1 MYATSAA
8 YRAAVRTS
16 HTAIAAAEVWQGS
29 QKVLDLDVE
38 SGSVN
43 VSTRS
48 AVRRTC
54 DVTLKVDRADN
65 GLVPSS
71 AFDLLTPFG
80 NELRL
85 YRGVQ
90 FSDGSRE
97 LVPLGVFVI
106 TQVQIEEAVD
116 GITIQVSGADRSIKV
131 SRNVWLGPYQVAAG
145 PLSTALTDLLQG
157 RWPAIQL
164 AFDSVSVSIE
174 QQVFGQQSGSDPWKD
189 AVALAEVA
197 GYDLYFDVLGRCVL
211 RSLPEGSAASVAATY
226 TDDDVLLS
234 VSRTDST
241 ADTFNGIVYIV
252 ESSWLL
258 TPFRVEVWDDDPAS
272 PTYRY
277 GSFGEVPKIV
287 SQSAVTDLNA
297 AGTAAVALLTQS
309 LGMTQSVSWTTIVD
323 AALDVNDVVQVT
335 TAGSKV
341 NRILIID
348 ELRIPLEPTDSMS
361 ASARTIRVLETS

>member
-1 MYATSAA
+1 MYATSVA
-8 YRAAVRTS
+8 YRDAVRTS
-16 HTAIAAAEVWQGS
+16 HTAVAAAEVWQGS
-29 QKVLDLDVE
+29 QKVLDLDIE
-38 SGSVN
+38 SGSVS

-54 DVTLKVDRADN
+54 DVTLSVDRFDN

-90 FSDGSRE
+90 FADGSRE

-106 TQVQIEEAVD
+106 TEVQVEEAAD
-116 GITIQVSGADRSIKV
+116 GITIQVSGVDRSIKV
-131 SRNVWLGPYQVAAG
+131 SRNVWLGPYQVSAG
-145 PLSTALTDLLQG
+145 SLTSALTELLQN
-157 RWPAIQL
+157 RWPAIEL
-164 AFDSVSVSIE
+164 AFDSVAVNIQ
-174 QQVFGQQSGSDPWKD
+174 QQVFGQQGGSDPWKD

-197 GYDLYFDVLGRCVL
+197 GFDLFFDVLGRCVL
-211 RSLPEGSAASVAATY
+211 RALPEVSAASVAATY
-226 TDDDVLLS
+226 TDNDVLLS

-241 ADTFNGIVYIV
+241 SETYNGIVYVV

-272 PTYRY
+272 PTYRF
-277 GSFGEVPKIV
+277 GSFGQVPKII

-297 AGTAAVALLTQS
+297 AGTAAAALLSQS
-309 LGMTQSVSWTTIVD
+309 LGMTQAVSWTTIVD

-335 TAGSKV
+335 TEGSKV

-361 ASARTIRVLETS
+361 ASARTLRVLEST